1 MFFLGALSSLF
12 IALVGNC
19 TDRVYDLLTER
30 ENKFSVTLFV
40 KAAARD
46 WRPTIG
52 AELNA
57 CVNAPTNISGQSLV
71 LLFVLTCGAVTE
83 SAATVFPRLIAL
95 VSSNGDRGIQLKCND
110 RSGNIRLLLS
120 ESFEKRFSVSRRDEN

>member
-40 KAAARD
+40 KAGTGL
-46 WRPTIG
+46 WGSG
-52 AELNA
+52 AFLWQSAVENKH
-57 CVNAPTNISGQSLV
+57 SLV
-71 LLFVLTCGAVTE
+71 KNLQARNNETT
-83 SAATVFPRLIAL
+83 
-95 VSSNGDRGIQLKCND
+95 D
-110 RSGNIRLLLS
+110 
-120 ESFEKRFSVSRRDEN
+120 